1 MKKIICVFLLLACLF
16 SLAACAEEPEIP
28 ESAVTVY
35 YRRSALTYGTA
46 DGVVAPGYLDEK
58 PICES
63 CGGNGYIGTTM
74 CKCLKELCRQEQ
86 DGGGEE
92 TESLDQDVRVV
103 RQTLD
108 KVLEVLSSPDG
119 NEQEQK
125 WDAGDEHHIEH
136 VTVIR
141 DMLRVE
147 FSRKELTDRLP
158 DLFDEF
164 PEGLVIDRDD
174 SDQRADVQEY
184 GQRQGT
190 VSGNAHEVLE
200 HGEMT
205 GAGDRQEFGGTLND
219 AEDDRFE
226 IFHHNRMWLL
236 LL

>member
-1 MKKIICVFLLLACLF
+1 MIIKGGKPITKAM
-16 SLAACAEEPEIP
+16 SNMNMDID
-28 ESAVTVY
+28 
-35 YRRSALTYGTA
+35 G
-46 DGVVAPGYLDEK
+46 DGVMDYFE
-58 PICES
+58 E
-63 CGGNGYIGTTM
+63 GNVYFN
-74 CKCLKELCRQEQ
+74 K
-86 DGGGEE
+86 GEGMI
-92 TESLDQDVRVV
+92 VY
-103 RQTLD
+103 
-108 KVLEVLSSPDG
+108 
-119 NEQEQK
+119 
-125 WDAGDEHHIEH
+125 
-136 VTVIR
+136 
-141 DMLRVE
+141 
-147 FSRKELTDRLP
+147 
-158 DLFDEF
+158 DEF